1 MAIGIGIGRRKILRC
16 NERLKIALVKKIMKQ
31 ELECAYKAH
40 HLDDLDTDDSIDA
53 EDAVDKFTRILKN
66 I

>member
-1 MAIGIGIGRRKILRC
+1 MKKKFPW
-16 NERLKIALVKKIMKQ
+16 NEQQ

-40 HLDDLDTDDSIDA
+40 HSDDLDTDDSIDA

-66 I
+66 IKTN

>member
-1 MAIGIGIGRRKILRC
+1 MKKKFPW
-16 NERLKIALVKKIMKQ
+16 NEQQ

-40 HLDDLDTDDSIDA
+40 HSDDLDTDDSIDA

-66 I
+66 IKTNWEKNNFLTPQSNF